1 MNKLRTV
8 IFGPPRDP
16 LDPEVSRRVLLASTL
31 AWIGFGANGLA
42 AACYGP
48 EKAYAALGSHTELG
62 PFLALATALTV
73 FVIALAY
80 SQVLEIFPSG
90 GGSYKIASQLL
101 GPRFGL
107 VSGSAQVV
115 DYVLTIA
122 VSLASGADA
131 LFSLLP
137 VSAQAYKVTAEIGLT
152 LLLVVLNLRGT
163 QESIRFL
170 APVVIGFLLVH
181 AGLILFGLGSDAG
194 RVVDL
199 WGSAGTGVRGLSENA
214 GWVFVAAIF
223 VRAFA
228 LGGSTYTGVESISN
242 HVNLLAEPRVKTG
255 RMTMLYVALS
265 LSFTAGG
272 IVLLYA
278 LEAVQPAHGQTLN
291 AVVFDAIIAK
301 LGLDGTA
308 SQGLLIVTLALEGA
322 ILLVAANS
330 ILIFAPA
337 LLANMA
343 LDSWLPHRFRDL
355 SSRLVRED
363 GVIFIGVCTVGI
375 LLWTHGELGVLVV
388 FYSINVFLCLMF
400 SKLGLCRYWWDRRR
414 ELKPAHVAIRL
425 LIATAGLAVALVI
438 LFTTLR
444 EKFFEGGWATIC
456 LTLLVVVGCLLIRR
470 HYAWVDLHRGNL
482 DEVFK
487 VPESQLADFPST
499 PADPKQA
506 TAIFLTTDHWGPTI
520 HTLLWVQRLF
530 PARFRN
536 VVFVSAVQVEAS
548 ALNAPD
554 TMPQLKEKI
563 ERSMDQLEGFC
574 AREGLSTARFVVY
587 CTDPI
592 ERLETLV
599 RDVSARF
606 QDSICFANTLILPG
620 SHWVTEWLHNQ
631 TALGLQRRLHL
642 EGIPLV
648 ILPIKLT

>member
-1 MNKLRTV
+1 MRKLRTT

-16 LDPEVSRRVLLASTL
+16 LDPEISRRVLLASVL
-31 AWIGFGANGLA
+31 AWIGFGANGLS

-48 EKAYAALGSHTELG
+48 EKAYAALGTHTELG

-137 VSAQAYKVTAEIGLT
+137 LSAQAYKLPAEIGLT

-170 APVVIGFLLVH
+170 APVVVGFLLVH

-194 RVVDL
+194 RVVGV
-199 WGSAGTGVRGLSENA
+199 WGNAGAGVLGLSEHS

-291 AVVFDAIIAK
+291 AIVFHTIIAR
-301 LGLDGTA
+301 LGLDGAA
-308 SQGLLIVTLALEGA
+308 SQGLLILTLALEGA

-330 ILIFAPA
+330 ILIFAPS
-337 LLANMA
+337 LLGNMA
-343 LDSWLPHRFRDL
+343 SDSWLPHRFRDL

-363 GVIFIGVCTVGI
+363 GVIFIGACTLAI

-400 SKLGLCRYWWDRRR
+400 SKLGLCRYWWDQRRILR
-414 ELKPAHVAIRL
+414 PAHLAARL
-425 LIATAGLAVALVI
+425 MVATAGLAVALVV
-438 LFTTLR
+438 LFTTVR

-456 LTLLVVVGCLLIRR
+456 LTLLVVAICLLIRR
-470 HYAWVDLHRGNL
+470 HYDWVDVHRGKL
-482 DEVFK
+482 DEAFQL
-487 VPESQLADFPST
+487 PEAQLAVAPLSA
-499 PADPKQA
+499 ADPTQP

-530 PARFRN
+530 PERFRN
-536 VVFVSAVQVEAS
+536 MAFLSAVQVEAS

-554 TMPQLKEKI
+554 TVPQLKAKI
-563 ERSMDQLEGFC
+563 ERSMDQLEAFC

-587 CTDPI
+587 GTDPI
-592 ERLETLV
+592 ESLEALV
-599 RDVSARF
+599 KDVSARF
-606 QDSICFANTLILPG
+606 PDSVCFANTLILPG
-620 SHWVTEWLHNQ
+620 SHWVGEWLHNQ

-648 ILPIKLT
+648 ILPIKLV

>member
-1 MNKLRTV
+1 MAQRRPT
-8 IFGPPRDP
+8 PR
-16 LDPEVSRRVLLASTL
+16 S
-31 AWIGFGANGLA
+31 A
-42 AACYGP
+42 A
-48 EKAYAALGSHTELG
+48 HTELG

-137 VSAQAYKVTAEIGLT
+137 LSAQAYKLPAEIGLT

-170 APVVIGFLLVH
+170 APVVVGFLLVH

-194 RVVDL
+194 RVVGV
-199 WGSAGTGVRGLSENA
+199 WGNAGAGVLGLSEHS

-291 AVVFDAIIAK
+291 AIVFNAIIGK
-301 LGLDGTA
+301 LGLDGAA
-308 SQGLLIVTLALEGA
+308 SQGLLILTLALEGA

-330 ILIFAPA
+330 ILIFAPS
-337 LLANMA
+337 LLGNMA
-343 LDSWLPHRFRDL
+343 SDSWLPHRFRDL

-363 GVIFIGVCTVGI
+363 GVIFIGACTVGDSAVDTRRARCAGG
-375 LLWTHGELGVLVV
+375 LLQHQRVPVPDVFEARALPLLVGPAPGTQAHA
-388 FYSINVFLCLMF
+388 F
-400 SKLGLCRYWWDRRR
+400 GGPPDDRRR
-414 ELKPAHVAIRL
+414 RGSWSHWWSSSPRCERNSSKA
-425 LIATAGLAVALVI
+425 AGP
-438 LFTTLR
+438 R
-444 EKFFEGGWATIC
+444 IC
-456 LTLLVVVGCLLIRR
+456 LTAAGG
-470 HYAWVDLHRGNL
+470 AG
-482 DEVFK
+482 
-487 VPESQLADFPST
+487 VPS
-499 PADPKQA
+499 
-506 TAIFLTTDHWGPTI
+506 
-520 HTLLWVQRLF
+520 
-530 PARFRN
+530 
-536 VVFVSAVQVEAS
+536 
-548 ALNAPD
+548 D
-554 TMPQLKEKI
+554 T
-563 ERSMDQLEGFC
+563 
-574 AREGLSTARFVVY
+574 
-587 CTDPI
+587 
-592 ERLETLV
+592 
-599 RDVSARF
+599 
-606 QDSICFANTLILPG
+606 
-620 SHWVTEWLHNQ
+620 
-631 TALGLQRRLHL
+631 TALRLGQSSPR
-642 EGIPLV
+642 EAR
-648 ILPIKLT
+648 